1 MTSLSNYK
9 LSDLSTETLELMDH
23 YGLDAV
29 EKLHAYSLTLEDAL
43 EEANDT
49 IKKLKQELAANGTHN
64 INNDVE

>member
-23 YGLDAV
+23 YGIDAV

-49 IKKLKQELAANGTHN
+49 IEKLKQELIANGRDKHY
-64 INNDVE
+64 NDTE

>member
-9 LSDLSTETLELMDH
+9 LSDLSTATLELMDH
-23 YGLDAV
+23 YGIDAV

-49 IKKLKQELAANGTHN
+49 IEKLKQELAANGRDKHHN
-64 INNDVE
+64 DAQ

>member
-23 YGLDAV
+23 YGLNAV

-49 IKKLKQELAANGTHN
+49 IKKLKQELAANGRNQHHN
-64 INNDVE
+64 DAQ